1 MLPLKYDNNPSQ
13 KCSESVAGAFHS
25 KTRTKML
32 QPASRLTRFAVRRA
46 TANVP
51 SVTQSALTSNNNAVA
66 SRSHS
71 NCSGN
76 GSSGHAHAHV
86 KVHSSRLPGSG
97 PGLADF
103 IRESRAGGDDEGN
116 HVAGAAAR
124 QEVSEMNFPAI
135 RSLEELEDEQFLHEN
150 QQRKFFIETYGC
162 QMNSAD
168 SEIVRAIL
176 LENQYTPARSQE
188 DADIILLNTC
198 AVRDNAEAKIW
209 NRLEQI
215 RQVKAKLLRTQSKKA
230 PKQLPTVGVLGCMA
244 ERLKTQL
251 LESDKMVD
259 LVVGPDAYR
268 DIPNL
273 LRVVR
278 GGSSAVNVQLSLD
291 ETYADIAPVRSDPES
306 PSAFVSIMRGC
317 NNMCSYCI
325 VPFTRGRERSRVMNS
340 IVDEVRALRDQ
351 GVKEVVLLGQNVN
364 SFHDKKSEGASE
376 NGRGYVAAE
385 GFVNMFRSRDTLGF
399 RFVDLL
405 DEVSRVDP
413 EVRIR
418 FTSPH
423 PKDFPDEVFE
433 LMNERF
439 NICSSIHM
447 PAQSGS
453 STMLSRMRRGYTREA
468 YIALVD
474 NMRARIP
481 GVAISSDFIA
491 GFCGETPA
499 EHDDTLSLMRRVCY
513 DQAFMFA
520 YSVRARTHAAHRME
534 DDVPSDVKLRRL
546 QQVIDT
552 YSDVITKKNKVED
565 SDRLHL
571 VLVQGASR
579 RSSDEKPM
587 LTGLTDTHKRCV
599 FADHMLPGSLR
610 DFQHQ
615 AGPQLA
621 STFLPLPPLAAE
633 GVRATKGDYV
643 LVRVHEAARHTLHA
657 TPIARTTLQEVAQL
671 VPREE
676 LGARVHSL
684 EALGL

>member
-1 MLPLKYDNNPSQ
+1 
-13 KCSESVAGAFHS
+13 
-25 KTRTKML
+25 ML
-32 QPASRLTRFAVRRA
+32 QPASRLARLSRFAVRRA
-46 TANVP
+46 AANAPP
-51 SVTQSALTSNNNAVA
+51 SATQSALLNSSAMA
-66 SRSHS
+66 SRAHS

-76 GSSGHAHAHV
+76 GNGNGSGHAHV
-86 KVHSSRLPGSG
+86 RVHSSRLPDSG
-97 PGLADF
+97 PGLSDF
-103 IRESRAGGDDEGN
+103 IRESRSGEDGD
-116 HVAGAAAR
+116 HVAGSAALH
-124 QEVSEMNFPAI
+124 EESEMNFPATGAI
-135 RSLEELEDEQFLHEN
+135 RSLEELEDEQLQHESEN
-150 QQRKFFIETYGC
+150 NAQRKFFIETYGC

-176 LENQYTPARSQE
+176 LEHRYTPALSQE

-340 IVDEVRALRDQ
+340 IVGEVRTLRDQ

-385 GFVNMFRSRDTLGF
+385 GFANMFRARDTLGF

-413 EVRIR
+413 EIRIR

-453 STMLSRMRRGYTREA
+453 SSMLARMRRGYTREA

-491 GFCGETPA
+491 GFCGETEQ
-499 EHDDTLSLMRRVCY
+499 EHEDTLSLMRHVCY

-546 QQVIDT
+546 QQVIGT
-552 YSDVITKKNKVED
+552 YSDVITRKNKVED

-599 FADHMLPGSLR
+599 FADHMLPGTLR

-615 AGPQLA
+615 AGSLA
-621 STFLPLPPLAAE
+621 SQFLPLPPLAAE

-643 LVRVHEAARHTLHA
+643 LVRVHEAGRHTLHA
-657 TPIARTTLQEVAQL
+657 TPIARTTLQEAAQL